1 MSVHP
6 KIWTFRLISPPAGG
20 NPAKPGGGILLPPQ
34 GGVRHRIPFPM
45 RIAFLL
51 ERGDPLG
58 GILTHGNCGEPRLQS
73 VERRVE
79 VEVGHAVIGIPTDHE
94 NGRALRL
101 QRGDDLVHDKIQVGA
116 GHDAGDGANRC
127 ASWASITRPV
137 SISSRADLRG
147 ITRAGAPRSSSATAL
162 PRSRVR
168 PIWHRQRRSSRRR
181 RRRARIRRRV
191 HGR

>member
-6 KIWTFRLISPPAGG
+6 RIWTFRLM
-20 NPAKPGGGILLPPQ
+20 LPPQ
-34 GGVRHRIPFPM
+34 WGVRHRIPLPM
-45 RIAFLL
+45 RIALLL
-51 ERGDPLG
+51 EGGDPLG

-79 VEVGHAVIGIPTDHE
+79 VEIGHAVKGIPANHE

-101 QRGDDLVHDKIQVGA
+101 QRRHDLVHDPIQVGA
-116 GHDAGDGANRC
+116 GHDAGHSAETLCLVRRRSHDRSASARGQTCGASPGR
-127 ASWASITRPV
+127 
-137 SISSRADLRG
+137 
-147 ITRAGAPRSSSATAL
+147 GAPRSSSATAL

-168 PIWHRQRRSSRRR
+168 PIWHRRRKSSRRR